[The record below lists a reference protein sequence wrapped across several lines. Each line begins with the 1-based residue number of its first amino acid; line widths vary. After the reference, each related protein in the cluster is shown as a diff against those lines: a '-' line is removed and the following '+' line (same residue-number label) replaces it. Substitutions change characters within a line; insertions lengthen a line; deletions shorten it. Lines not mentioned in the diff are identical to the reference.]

1 MVDARG
7 DLPETSRVRVRP
19 ARVGAIIGTSIPA
32 DEIAGHLT
40 RIGFDVKPADDGDTD
55 GALEV
60 VVPSFRPDTTTEID
74 VIEEV
79 ARHHGY
85 EKIVPTLPPSA
96 HTGSLDGRQADRR
109 AVRRAMIGLGY
120 TEAMPLPF
128 LAPGDQ
134 ARAGLSGEPLVI
146 TNPLVAEE
154 SVLRTSLLPGL
165 LKAIAYNH
173 SHRSAGV
180 ALFEIGHV
188 YAAPDEPSQG
198 EASQGEASE
207 LPDEREVLGVAIAG
221 REAPAAV
228 EALAGVLDA
237 LRLGEHRLVAAEDV
251 PGLHPSRTARVFV
264 GDDAVGVVGEIDP
277 GVLVEFDVSE
287 RVAWLE
293 LDLERLLAR
302 APADTPYRPVSRY
315 PSSDIDLAFE
325 VPDTVPAGEVAAV
338 LRRAGGEL
346 LVSVGLFDVYRGPAV
361 ADGTRSLAFRLR
373 FQAADR
379 TLTDAEVAAARQAI
393 IDAVH
398 DSLPATL
405 RG

>member
-1 MVDARG
+1 LV
-7 DLPETSRVRVRP
+7 
-19 ARVGAIIGTSIPA
+19 
-32 DEIAGHLT
+32 
-40 RIGFDVKPADDGDTD
+40 
-55 GALEV
+55 
-60 VVPSFRPDTTTEID
+60 
-74 VIEEV
+74 
-79 ARHHGY
+79 
-85 EKIVPTLPPSA
+85 
-96 HTGSLDGRQADRR
+96 
-109 AVRRAMIGLGY
+109 GLGY
-120 TEAMPLPF
+120 SEAMPLPF

-134 ARAGLSGEPLVI
+134 ARAGLTGEPIVI

-165 LKAIAYNH
+165 LKAIGFNE
-173 SHRSAGV
+173 SHRSVGV

-188 YAAPDEPSQG
+188 YADPGEPSQG
-198 EASQGEASE
+198 EPSQGEPSQGEPSE

-228 EALAGVLDA
+228 EALVGVLDA
-237 LRLGEHRLVAAEDV
+237 LRLGEHRLVAADDV
-251 PGLHPSRTARVFV
+251 PGTHPTRTARVYV
-264 GDDAVGVVGEIDP
+264 GDESVGVVGEVDP
-277 GVLVEFDVSE
+277 GVLAGFDVSE

-302 APADTPYRPVSRY
+302 APADARYRPVSRY

-325 VPDTVPAGEVAAV
+325 VPDTVPAGDVAAV

-361 ADGTRSLAFRLR
+361 AGGTRSLAFRLR

-379 TLTDAEVAAARQAI
+379 TLTDGEVAAARQAI

-398 DSLPATL
+398 GSLPATL